1 MEPVGCSRLPPDM
14 AISTSDNAS
23 PGDGHATALA
33 SLTGI
38 LSLEHEL
45 AASEIRALSP
55 VCLAYIGDA
64 VFELYVRLALLWPPR
79 RIQTLHGKVIGQVKA
94 EQQAAYLQQLEPELR
109 EAEREMVRRG
119 RNGTTGRP
127 RRVAA
132 HIYRQATGFEALL
145 GYLYVTDRP
154 RLWELLSHLPIDS

>member
-1 MEPVGCSRLPPDM
+1 MGPLGYGLRPTNM
-14 AISTSDNAS
+14 AISTNEDGS
-23 PGDGHATALA
+23 PADGHAAALA

-45 AASEIRALSP
+45 EASEIRALSP

-64 VFELYVRLALLWPPR
+64 VFELYVRLAFLWPPR
-79 RIQTLHGKVIGQVKA
+79 RIQTLHGEVTDQVKA

-109 EAEREMVRRG
+109 KAEREIVRRG

-145 GYLYVTDRP
+145 GYLYITDRT
-154 RLWELLSHLPIDS
+154 RLWELLSHLPIGS